1 MDSSHVVF
9 IFVKL
14 ERAGFAKYHC
24 DKPIPLGVNLSSLTK
39 VLKCAKDDDACTLKA
54 ADDADTLHLTYE
66 AKSSFPSP
74 SSSSISKS
82 TLHSDANRISDYRLK
97 LTPTDSAT
105 LGIPNIDYDACVTM
119 PSSEFTRI
127 VHDLSALGEYVKID
141 VSEDGVGFAV
151 EGKFADGSILLKK
164 EDSRDDEDEEGEE
177 GVSIHMNQP
186 VSLIFSLNYLVN
198 FSKSTSLSP
207 RVQLR
212 MNADARLLLVSQH
225 PPSSSSHLHSFS
237 HVHRSR
243 TSLPK
248 GRSTTTSLPSEW
260 KYRLLPSVSRGC
272 VFYRLV

>member
-1 MDSSHVVF
+1 MDSSHVVL
-9 IFVKL
+9 ISVEL

-97 LTPTDSAT
+97 LVPTDSVT
-105 LGIPNIDYDACVTM
+105 FGIPDPDYDACVTM
-119 PSSEFTRI
+119 PSSEFARI
-127 VHDLSALGEYVKID
+127 VHDLSALGECVKID
-141 VSEDGVGFAV
+141 ISEDGVGFTV
-151 EGKFADGSILLKK
+151 EGTFAEGSILLKK
-164 EDSRDDEDEEGEE
+164 GDSRDGEDKQGEE
-177 GVSIHMNQP
+177 GVSIDMNQP
-186 VSLIFSLNYLVN
+186 VSLTFSLKYLVN
-198 FSKSTSLSP
+198 FSKSAILSP
-207 RVQLR
+207 RVRL
-212 MNADARLLLVSQH
+212 MMSADARLLVSQH
-225 PPSSSSHLHSFS
+225 PPSLFSHFHSFP
-237 HVHRSR
+237 HVHRSH

-260 KYRLLPSVSRGC
+260 K
-272 VFYRLV
+272 